1 MLLDSYAQQGLFLN
15 MNFND
20 KTSAGQQAYR
30 GDLALV
36 LGEVADASGRRLPPT
51 ATVRQAVLLSSAD
64 KLLLAAGFL
73 DDLAKLQFF
82 EERYAGD
89 FAADVKLLFFVANIN
104 KPLVVSLQGATASLV
119 PLDDGMVWNELLEVL
134 HLEKDDLKGQSAADK
149 VTTVLGAFAGYKP
162 KGDVVSFAEA
172 LTRTIEVRL
181 GGRGAV

>member
-73 DDLAKLQFF
+73 DDLAKLRFF

-104 KPLVVSLQGATASLV
+104 KPLVVSLQRASASLV

-162 KGDVVSFAEA
+162 KGDVVSLAEA